1 MRRDPNAY
9 NYFYKFNTRARGSND
24 PERAAHQEEEHIE
37 CVICMN
43 KICFEVDVDGVMILD
58 DQHQEVEMTE
68 ISS

>member
-1 MRRDPNAY
+1 M
-9 NYFYKFNTRARGSND
+9 TL